1 MSPLPDL
8 SFVIGILN
16 TVRKESE
23 PITDLKGRYLA
34 PPQSWPEPAP
44 DRPRTANVILR
55 KRGEWVSTIHG
66 VQLVIGTWD
75 GASIC
80 RSLES
85 RQWVR
90 FEDGALEIE
99 ASYQWSED
107 EAYAEYQR
115 RLVAAA

>member
-1 MSPLPDL
+1 MIDHI
-8 SFVIGILN
+8 FDIA
-16 TVRKESE
+16 
-23 PITDLKGRYLA
+23 GRHIA
-34 PPQSWPEPAP
+34 GPQSWPHPAP
-44 DRPRTANVILR
+44 ERPRTAKVIIR

-66 VQLVIGTWD
+66 VQRVQGTWD

-99 ASYQWSED
+99 AAYQWSED

-115 RLVAAA
+115 RLVAA